1 MGPVDVVV
9 GDCEESE
16 CAILMINKNPAAYFY
31 FYFTTVAKMEEELV
45 KKVVKVTIDPS
56 FTNEVDNCKWD
67 EEKLVLTT
75 PQDEENAKAAMLE
88 QAAWYKDAFGEN
100 AFDMSKK

>member
-1 MGPVDVVV
+1 
-9 GDCEESE
+9 
-16 CAILMINKNPAAYFY
+16 MINKNPAAYFY

-45 KKVVKVTIDPS
+45 KKVVKATIDPS

-75 PQDEENAKAAMLE
+75 PQDEENTKAAVLE
-88 QAAWYKDAFGEN
+88 QAAMVQGCFW
-100 AFDMSKK
+100 